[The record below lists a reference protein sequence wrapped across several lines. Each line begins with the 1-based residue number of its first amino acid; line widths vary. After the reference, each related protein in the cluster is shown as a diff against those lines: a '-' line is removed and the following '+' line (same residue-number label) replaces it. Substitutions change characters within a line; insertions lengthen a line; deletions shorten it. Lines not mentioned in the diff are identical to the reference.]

1 MVYKTAIEAA
11 AFVSDVMATD
21 RENSISVMMDSS
33 PTNPESFTN
42 YIFSA
47 HPELIACIESLSMQA
62 INLGAWYKLIFNI
75 AYTEVMPSSISV
87 VNQLD
92 SIQELMIRD
101 VKLHRRYT
109 QIVFPNVLEDQ
120 VRLAIERLT
129 ESPQLLNCFIQ
140 GTTVSVRR
148 GTGCDQ
154 MALQIKYTYSCNYN
168 DFRLRTLQMRQS
180 IDEIVRLSKSSGIED
195 WKKAFSVVKYC
206 VQHWNYGTI
215 DEFAG
220 IEFSAYG
227 ALVHH
232 TAVCMGITLAVCA
245 IFSELGIPCRYIRG
259 VRDGVGHA
267 WNMVFL
273 RGGWFYIDVT
283 DAIGRRDP
291 FYHWGMTSLN
301 DRTVSDHIDVSLDCT
316 CPESFLKMNGVI

>member
-21 RENSISVMMDSS
+21 RENSISVMMASS
-33 PTNPESFTN
+33 PTNLESFTN

-47 HPELIACIESLSMQA
+47 HPELIACIENLSMQA
-62 INLGAWYKLIFNI
+62 INLGAWYELIFNI
-75 AYTEVMPSSISV
+75 DYTEVMPSSISV

-120 VRLAIERLT
+120 IRLAIERLT

-148 GTGCDQ
+148 RTGCDQ

-232 TAVCMGITLAVCA
+232 TAVCMGISLAVCA

-283 DAIGRRDP
+283 DAIGHRDP

-301 DRTVSDHIDVSLDCT
+301 DRTVSDQIDVSLECT
-316 CPESFLKMNGVI
+316 CPEPFLRTNGAI

>member
-11 AFVSDVMATD
+11 AFVSDAMATD
-21 RENSISVMMDSS
+21 RDNSISVMMASS
-33 PTNPESFTN
+33 PTNLESFTN

-47 HPELIACIESLSMQA
+47 HPELIACIENLSMQA

-148 GTGCDQ
+148 RTGCDQ

-259 VRDGVGHA
+259 VRDGVGHT

-301 DRTVSDHIDVSLDCT
+301 DRTVSDQIDVSLECT
-316 CPESFLKMNGVI
+316 CPEPFLKMNGVI

>member
-21 RENSISVMMDSS
+21 RDNSISVMMASS
-33 PTNPESFTN
+33 PTNLESFTN

-47 HPELIACIESLSMQA
+47 HPELIACIENLSMQA
-62 INLGAWYKLIFNI
+62 INLGAWYELIFNI
-75 AYTEVMPSSISV
+75 VYTEVMPSSISV

-120 VRLAIERLT
+120 IRLAIERLT

-148 GTGCDQ
+148 RTGCDQ

-180 IDEIVRLSKSSGIED
+180 IDEIVRLSKSSGIEN

-291 FYHWGMTSLN
+291 FITG
-301 DRTVSDHIDVSLDCT
+301 
-316 CPESFLKMNGVI
+316 E

>member
-273 RGGWFYIDVT
+273 RGVWFYIDVT

-301 DRTVSDHIDVSLDCT
+301 DRTVSDQIDVSLDCT

>member
-1 MVYKTAIEAA
+1 
-11 AFVSDVMATD
+11 
-21 RENSISVMMDSS
+21 
-33 PTNPESFTN
+33 
-42 YIFSA
+42 
-47 HPELIACIESLSMQA
+47 
-62 INLGAWYKLIFNI
+62 
-75 AYTEVMPSSISV
+75 
-87 VNQLD
+87 
-92 SIQELMIRD
+92 
-101 VKLHRRYT
+101 
-109 QIVFPNVLEDQ
+109 
-120 VRLAIERLT
+120 
-129 ESPQLLNCFIQ
+129 
-140 GTTVSVRR
+140 
-148 GTGCDQ
+148 

-301 DRTVSDHIDVSLDCT
+301 DRTVSDQIDVSLECT
-316 CPESFLKMNGVI
+316 CPEPFLRMNGAI

>member
-11 AFVSDVMATD
+11 AFVSDAMATD
-21 RENSISVMMDSS
+21 RDNSISVMMASS
-33 PTNPESFTN
+33 PTNLESFTN

-47 HPELIACIESLSMQA
+47 HPELIACIENLSMQA

-148 GTGCDQ
+148 RTGCDQ

-259 VRDGVGHA
+259 ARDGVGHA

-301 DRTVSDHIDVSLDCT
+301 DRTVSDQIDVSLECT
-316 CPESFLKMNGVI
+316 CPEPFLKMNGVI

>member
-220 IEFSAYG
+220 IEFSAYE

-301 DRTVSDHIDVSLDCT
+301 DRTVSDQIDVSLDCT

>member
-168 DFRLRTLQMRQS
+168 DFRLRTLQMKQS

-301 DRTVSDHIDVSLDCT
+301 DRTISDQIDVSLDCT
-316 CPESFLKMNGVI
+316 CPKSFLKMNGVI

>member
-47 HPELIACIESLSMQA
+47 HPELIACIESISMQA

-301 DRTVSDHIDVSLDCT
+301 DRTVSDQIDVSLDCT

>member
-21 RENSISVMMDSS
+21 RENSISVMMASS
-33 PTNPESFTN
+33 PINLESFTN

-47 HPELIACIESLSMQA
+47 HPELIACIENLSMQA
-62 INLGAWYKLIFNI
+62 INLGAWYELIFNI

-120 VRLAIERLT
+120 IRLAIERIT

-148 GTGCDQ
+148 RTGCDQ

-301 DRTVSDHIDVSLDCT
+301 DRTVSDQIDVSLECT
-316 CPESFLKMNGVI
+316 CPEPFLRMNGAI

>member
-301 DRTVSDHIDVSLDCT
+301 DRTVSDQIDVSLDCT

>member
-215 DEFAG
+215 DEFTG

-301 DRTVSDHIDVSLDCT
+301 DRTVSDQIDVSLDCT

>member
-21 RENSISVMMDSS
+21 RENSISVMMASS
-33 PTNPESFTN
+33 PINLESFTN

-120 VRLAIERLT
+120 IRLAIERLT

-148 GTGCDQ
+148 RTGCDQ

-301 DRTVSDHIDVSLDCT
+301 DRTVSDQIDVSLDCT

>member
-21 RENSISVMMDSS
+21 RDNSISVMMASS
-33 PTNPESFTN
+33 PTNLESFTN

-47 HPELIACIESLSMQA
+47 HPELIACIENISMQA
-62 INLGAWYKLIFNI
+62 INLGAWYELIFNI
-75 AYTEVMPSSISV
+75 VYTEVMPSSISV

-120 VRLAIERLT
+120 IRLAIERLT

-148 GTGCDQ
+148 RTGCDQ

-180 IDEIVRLSKSSGIED
+180 IDEIVRLSKSSGIEN

-301 DRTVSDHIDVSLDCT
+301 DRTVSDQIDVSLECT
-316 CPESFLKMNGVI
+316 CPEPFLRTNGAI

>member
-301 DRTVSDHIDVSLDCT
+301 DRTISDQIDVSLDCT

>member
-232 TAVCMGITLAVCA
+232 TAVCMGITLAVCV

-301 DRTVSDHIDVSLDCT
+301 DRTVSDQIDVSLDCT

>member
-109 QIVFPNVLEDQ
+109 QIVFPNVNGFQ

-301 DRTVSDHIDVSLDCT
+301 DRTVSDQIDVSLDCT

>member
-21 RENSISVMMDSS
+21 RDNSISVMMASS
-33 PTNPESFTN
+33 PTNLESFTN

-47 HPELIACIESLSMQA
+47 HPELIACIENLSMQA
-62 INLGAWYKLIFNI
+62 INLGAWYELIFNI
-75 AYTEVMPSSISV
+75 VYTEVMPSSISV

-120 VRLAIERLT
+120 IRLAIERLT

-148 GTGCDQ
+148 RTGCDQ
-154 MALQIKYTYSCNYN
+154 IALQIKYTYSCNYN

-180 IDEIVRLSKSSGIED
+180 IDEIVRLSKSSGIEN

-301 DRTVSDHIDVSLDCT
+301 DRTVSDQIDVSLECT
-316 CPESFLKMNGVI
+316 CPEPFLRTNGAI

>member
-75 AYTEVMPSSISV
+75 TYTEVMPSSISV

-301 DRTVSDHIDVSLDCT
+301 DRTVSDQIDVSLDCT

>member
-21 RENSISVMMDSS
+21 RENSISVMMASS
-33 PTNPESFTN
+33 PINLESFTN

-47 HPELIACIESLSMQA
+47 HPELIACIENLSMQA

-120 VRLAIERLT
+120 IRLAIERLT

-301 DRTVSDHIDVSLDCT
+301 DRTVSDQIDVSLDCT

>member
-21 RENSISVMMDSS
+21 RENSISVMMASS
-33 PTNPESFTN
+33 PINLESFTN

-120 VRLAIERLT
+120 IRLAIERLT

-301 DRTVSDHIDVSLDCT
+301 DRTVSDQIDVSLECT
-316 CPESFLKMNGVI
+316 CPEPFLRMNGAI

>member
-11 AFVSDVMATD
+11 AFVSDAMATD
-21 RENSISVMMDSS
+21 RDNSISVMMASS
-33 PTNPESFTN
+33 PTNLESFTN

-47 HPELIACIESLSMQA
+47 HPELIACIENLSMQA

-148 GTGCDQ
+148 RTGCDQ

-301 DRTVSDHIDVSLDCT
+301 DRTVSDQIDVSLECT
-316 CPESFLKMNGVI
+316 CPEPFLKMNGVI

>member
-195 WKKAFSVVKYC
+195 WKK
-206 VQHWNYGTI
+206 
-215 DEFAG
+215 
-220 IEFSAYG
+220 
-227 ALVHH
+227 
-232 TAVCMGITLAVCA
+232 
-245 IFSELGIPCRYIRG
+245 P
-259 VRDGVGHA
+259 
-267 WNMVFL
+267 
-273 RGGWFYIDVT
+273 
-283 DAIGRRDP
+283 
-291 FYHWGMTSLN
+291 SL
-301 DRTVSDHIDVSLDCT
+301 L
-316 CPESFLKMNGVI
+316 

>member
-1 MVYKTAIEAA
+1 MIYKTAKEAVC
-11 AFVSDVMATD
+11 FVSDVMVTNREPIITVMVTD
-21 RENSISVMMDSS
+21 FPPDLE
-33 PTNPESFTN
+33 TFTN
-42 YIFSA
+42 AIFSN
-47 HPELIACIESLSMQA
+47 HPELIACIENLSMQV
-62 INLGAWYKLIFNI
+62 INLGAWYELIFNI
-75 AYTEVMPSSISV
+75 VYTSVMPSSISI

-101 VKLHRRYT
+101 VKFHRRYT
-109 QIVFPNVLEDQ
+109 HIVFSHILEEEI
-120 VRLAIERLT
+120 RLAIERLT

-148 GTGCDQ
+148 RTGCDQ
-154 MALQIKYTYSCNYN
+154 MALQIKYTYSCNYK

-180 IDEIVRLSKSSGIED
+180 IDEIVRLTKSSGIED

-215 DEFAG
+215 DEFTG

-291 FYHWGMTSLN
+291 FFHWGMTSLN
-301 DRTVSDHIDVSLDCT
+301 DRLVSDQIDVSLKCT
-316 CPESFLKMNGVI
+316 CPESFLRMNGAT

>member
-21 RENSISVMMDSS
+21 RENSISVMMASS

-42 YIFSA
+42 YIFST
-47 HPELIACIESLSMQA
+47 HPELIACIENLSMQA

-148 GTGCDQ
+148 RTGCDQ

-301 DRTVSDHIDVSLDCT
+301 DRTVSDQIDVSLECT
-316 CPESFLKMNGVI
+316 CPEPFLKMNGVI

>member
-283 DAIGRRDP
+283 DAMGRRDP

-301 DRTVSDHIDVSLDCT
+301 DRTVSDQIDVSLDCT

>member
-220 IEFSAYG
+220 IEFSSYG

-301 DRTVSDHIDVSLDCT
+301 DRTVSDQIDVSLDCT

>member
-120 VRLAIERLT
+120 IRLAIERLT

-301 DRTVSDHIDVSLDCT
+301 DRTVSDQIDVSLECT
-316 CPESFLKMNGVI
+316 CPEPFLRMNGAI

>member
-21 RENSISVMMDSS
+21 RENSISVMMASS

-47 HPELIACIESLSMQA
+47 HPELIACIENLSMQA

-148 GTGCDQ
+148 RTGCDQ

-301 DRTVSDHIDVSLDCT
+301 DRTVSDQIDVSLECT
-316 CPESFLKMNGVI
+316 CPEPFLKMNGVI

>member
-21 RENSISVMMDSS
+21 RENSISVMMASS
-33 PTNPESFTN
+33 PINLESFTN

-47 HPELIACIESLSMQA
+47 HPELIACIENLSMQA
-62 INLGAWYKLIFNI
+62 INLGAWYELIFNI

-120 VRLAIERLT
+120 IRLAIERLT

-148 GTGCDQ
+148 RTGCDQ
-154 MALQIKYTYSCNYN
+154 MALHV
-168 DFRLRTLQMRQS
+168 LL
-180 IDEIVRLSKSSGIED
+180 
-195 WKKAFSVVKYC
+195 
-206 VQHWNYGTI
+206 
-215 DEFAG
+215 
-220 IEFSAYG
+220 
-227 ALVHH
+227 
-232 TAVCMGITLAVCA
+232 
-245 IFSELGIPCRYIRG
+245 
-259 VRDGVGHA
+259 
-267 WNMVFL
+267 
-273 RGGWFYIDVT
+273 
-283 DAIGRRDP
+283 
-291 FYHWGMTSLN
+291 
-301 DRTVSDHIDVSLDCT
+301 
-316 CPESFLKMNGVI
+316 

>member
-1 MVYKTAIEAA
+1 MVYKTATEAA

-21 RENSISVMMDSS
+21 RETSISVMT
-33 PTNPESFTN
+33 TNFPLNLEAFTN
-42 YIFSA
+42 SIFHA
-47 HPELIACIESLSMQA
+47 HPELIACIENLSMQA
-62 INLGAWYKLIFNI
+62 INLGSWYELIFNI
-75 AYTEVMPSSISV
+75 AYTEVMPSAVFV
-87 VNQLD
+87 VNRLD
-92 SIQELMIRD
+92 SIPELMIRD

-120 VRLAIERLT
+120 IRLAIERLT

-148 GTGCDQ
+148 RTGCDQ

-168 DFRLRTLQMRQS
+168 DFRLRTLQMGQS

-259 VRDGVGHA
+259 MRDGVGHA

-301 DRTVSDHIDVSLDCT
+301 DRTVSDQIDVSLECT
-316 CPESFLKMNGVI
+316 CPEPFLRMNGAI

>member
-120 VRLAIERLT
+120 IRLAIERLT

-301 DRTVSDHIDVSLDCT
+301 DRTVSDQIDVSLDCT

>member
-259 VRDGVGHA
+259 VRDGVGNA

-301 DRTVSDHIDVSLDCT
+301 DRTVSDQIDVSLDCT

>member
-11 AFVSDVMATD
+11 AFVSDAMATD
-21 RENSISVMMDSS
+21 RDNSISVMMASS
-33 PTNPESFTN
+33 PTNLESFTN

-47 HPELIACIESLSMQA
+47 HPELIACIENLSMQA

-148 GTGCDQ
+148 RTGCDQ

-291 FYHWGMTSLN
+291 LYHWGMTSLN
-301 DRTVSDHIDVSLDCT
+301 DRTDSDQIDVSLECT
-316 CPESFLKMNGVI
+316 CPEPFLKMNGVI

>member
-21 RENSISVMMDSS
+21 RENSISVMMASS
-33 PTNPESFTN
+33 PINPESFTN

-47 HPELIACIESLSMQA
+47 HPELIACIENLSMQA

-148 GTGCDQ
+148 RTGCDQ

-301 DRTVSDHIDVSLDCT
+301 DRTVSDQIDVSLECIIRLQ
-316 CPESFLKMNGVI
+316 EAH

>member
-11 AFVSDVMATD
+11 AFVSDIMATD
-21 RENSISVMMDSS
+21 RENSISVMMANS
-33 PTNPESFTN
+33 PTNLESFTN
-42 YIFSA
+42 HIFSA
-47 HPELIACIESLSMQA
+47 HPELIACIENLSMQA
-62 INLGAWYKLIFNI
+62 INLGAWYELIFNI
-75 AYTEVMPSSISV
+75 AYTKVMPSSISV

-120 VRLAIERLT
+120 IRLTIERLT

-140 GTTVSVRR
+140 GTIVSVRR
-148 GTGCDQ
+148 RAGCDQ

-180 IDEIVRLSKSSGIED
+180 IDEIVRLSKSNGIED

-206 VQHWNYGTI
+206 VQHWNYGTV

-301 DRTVSDHIDVSLDCT
+301 DRTVSDQIDVSLECT